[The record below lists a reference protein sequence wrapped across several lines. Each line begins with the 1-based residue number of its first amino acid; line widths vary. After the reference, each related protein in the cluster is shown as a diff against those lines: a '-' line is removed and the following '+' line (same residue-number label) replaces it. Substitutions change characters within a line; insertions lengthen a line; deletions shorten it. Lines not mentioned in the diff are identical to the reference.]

1 MPNQVTRD
9 QVVRWLQRND
19 FEELPGGKTSH
30 RQFAHRRTGVKIVI
44 PGHGPTDLTK
54 KHFGMILRMLA
65 TAGFDRAKA
74 RADILAT

>member
-1 MPNQVTRD
+1 MGDTFFATGYPFVD
-9 QVVRWLQRND
+9 VSS
-19 FEELPGGKTSH
+19 GGH
-30 RQFAHRRTGVKIVI
+30 VNGIIGVADRVLAMCKPTTIVI